1 MRKNIFQIFNEKSR
15 LIIIAIIIISF
26 LLLLYKNFFDVSSG
40 SSLQN
45 ISYRWL
51 FPLSIILT
59 FFLCL
64 FLDQQR
70 RILFLIYF
78 FTTVIALY
86 SVEIILMNRTP
97 SDIHYSFAK
106 KHNLKYD
113 SRSAETVLKDMAVN
127 GIEGFPFSN
136 GLYFEKDNIQSLS
149 GVSGSNI
156 IHCNET
162 GEWVIYNSD
171 EFGFNNPFGSFDI
184 KNIQI
189 VAIGDSFT
197 NGYCLSNN
205 LDFISLIRNEYP
217 KTINLGMTA
226 TGPLRQLAILKEYA
240 IFLKPNVLLW
250 VFFEG
255 NDLKELMNENQNSLL
270 KKYLGSG
277 FSQNL
282 MKKQSQIDNL
292 LKEYF
297 LDHKIKKRQPDSN
310 FSIDKF
316 IFLDAL
322 RTNLGL
328 YKEVSQTNNIDLKLL
343 ETILIQAKNITND
356 WGGKMI
362 FVYIPS
368 IERYMGFRERN
379 RINKN
384 RGEILEILKKID
396 VPLIDIHESISSSKD
411 PLSFYN
417 SRIGYHFNETGNKL
431 LSEVVLDSLSS
442 LKILYD

>member
-1 MRKNIFQIFNEKSR
+1 MRKTIFHIFNKKSR
-15 LIIIAIIIISF
+15 LIIFVIIIICLILLFKKNIFDISF
-26 LLLLYKNFFDVSSG
+26 N

-45 ISYRWL
+45 IPYRWL
-51 FPLSIILT
+51 LPLSIIL
-59 FFLCL
+59 FFVLSL
-64 FLDQQR
+64 FLNQKN
-70 RILFLIYF
+70 RILFLLYL
-78 FTTVIALY
+78 FTTVVALY
-86 SVEIILMNRTP
+86 SVEFILINRTP
-97 SDIHYSFAK
+97 SDIHYDFAK
-106 KHNLKYD
+106 KHNLQYD
-113 SRSAETVLKDMAVN
+113 SRSVEAVIKDKSLKGV
-127 GIEGFPFSN
+127 EVFPFSN
-136 GLYFEKDNIQSLS
+136 GLFFENDNIHALS

-162 GEWVIYNSD
+162 GEWVFYNSD

-189 VAIGDSFT
+189 VGIGDSFT

-226 TGPLRQLAILKEYA
+226 SGPLRQLAILKEYA
-240 IFLKPNVLLW
+240 MFIKPKVLLW

-255 NDLKELMNENQNSLL
+255 NDLKELMNENQNLLL
-270 KKYLGSG
+270 KKYLESG

-282 MKKQSQIDNL
+282 MKKQWQIDKL

-297 LDHKIKKRQPDSN
+297 LDHKIKKIEPDNN

-328 YKEVSQTNNIDLKLL
+328 YKDISQTNNIDLNLL

-368 IERYMGFRERN
+368 IERYRGFRERN

-384 RGEILEILKKID
+384 RGEILEIVKKIG
-396 VPLIDIHESISSSKD
+396 VQLIDIDESISSNKD

-431 LSEVVLDSLSS
+431 LSEVILDSLSS
-442 LKILYD
+442 LNILYD

>member
-1 MRKNIFQIFNEKSR
+1 
-15 LIIIAIIIISF
+15 
-26 LLLLYKNFFDVSSG
+26 
-40 SSLQN
+40 
-45 ISYRWL
+45 
-51 FPLSIILT
+51 
-59 FFLCL
+59 
-64 FLDQQR
+64 
-70 RILFLIYF
+70 
-78 FTTVIALY
+78 
-86 SVEIILMNRTP
+86 
-97 SDIHYSFAK
+97 
-106 KHNLKYD
+106 
-113 SRSAETVLKDMAVN
+113 
-127 GIEGFPFSN
+127 
-136 GLYFEKDNIQSLS
+136 
-149 GVSGSNI
+149 
-156 IHCNET
+156 
-162 GEWVIYNSD
+162 
-171 EFGFNNPFGSFDI
+171 
-184 KNIQI
+184 
-189 VAIGDSFT
+189 
-197 NGYCLSNN
+197 
-205 LDFISLIRNEYP
+205 
-217 KTINLGMTA
+217 MTA

-255 NDLKELMNENQNSLL
+255 NDLKELINENQNLLL
-270 KKYLGSG
+270 KQYLGSG

-356 WGGKMI
+356 WEGKMI